1 MEIFKAAA
9 QTLDSAAGVSN
20 QAVNDT
26 RKIEKTNVEQDII
39 KQNQA
44 ASQKGVSQTIDE
56 QLDKLSNEELGKRTK
71 EATEKL
77 NFQMEQLD
85 AKVRFAYNDNLNLMI
100 VQVKDAKT
108 GELVSELPSKQAIK
122 ISEYFKE
129 SLGILFDKES

>member
-20 QAVNDT
+20 QTANDT
-26 RKIEKTNVEQDII
+26 RKIEKADIEQDII

-44 ASQKGVSQTIDE
+44 ASQKSVSQTIDE

>member
-9 QTLDSAAGVSN
+9 QTLDSAAGVSS

-26 RKIEKTNVEQDII
+26 RKIEKTDVEQDII

-71 EATEKL
+71 EAAEKL

>member
-1 MEIFKAAA
+1 MEILKAAA
-9 QTLDSAAGVSN
+9 QTLDSAAGVSS

-26 RKIEKTNVEQDII
+26 RKIEKTDVEQDII

-44 ASQKGVSQTIDE
+44 ASQKSVSQTIDE

>member
-20 QAVNDT
+20 QAVNDI
-26 RKIEKTNVEQDII
+26 RKIEKTDVEQDII

-108 GELVSELPSKQAIK
+108 GELVSELPSKKAIK

>member
-9 QTLDSAAGVSN
+9 QTLDSATGVSN

-26 RKIEKTNVEQDII
+26 RKIEKTDVEQDII

>member
-9 QTLDSAAGVSN
+9 QTLDSAAGVSS

-26 RKIEKTNVEQDII
+26 RKIEKTDVEQDII

-44 ASQKGVSQTIDE
+44 ASQKSVSQTIDE

-85 AKVRFAYNDNLNLMI
+85 AKVRFAYNDNLNLMV

>member
-20 QAVNDT
+20 QTANDT
-26 RKIEKTNVEQDII
+26 RKIEKTDVEQDII

-44 ASQKGVSQTIDE
+44 ASQKSVNQTIDE

-108 GELVSELPSKQAIK
+108 GELVSELPSKQALK
-122 ISEYFKE
+122 ISEYFNE

>member
-9 QTLDSAAGVSN
+9 QTLDSAAGVSS

-26 RKIEKTNVEQDII
+26 RKIEKTDVEQDII

>member
-20 QAVNDT
+20 QAINDT
-26 RKIEKTNVEQDII
+26 RKIEKTDVEQDII

-44 ASQKGVSQTIDE
+44 ASQKSVSQTIDE

-85 AKVRFAYNDNLNLMI
+85 AKVRFSYNDNLNLMI

>member
-26 RKIEKTNVEQDII
+26 RKIEKTDVEQDII

-44 ASQKGVSQTIDE
+44 ASQKSASQTMDE

>member
-1 MEIFKAAA
+1 
-9 QTLDSAAGVSN
+9 
-20 QAVNDT
+20 
-26 RKIEKTNVEQDII
+26 
-39 KQNQA
+39 
-44 ASQKGVSQTIDE
+44 
-56 QLDKLSNEELGKRTK
+56 
-71 EATEKL
+71 
-77 NFQMEQLD
+77 MEQLD

>member
-26 RKIEKTNVEQDII
+26 RKIEKTDVEQDII

-44 ASQKGVSQTIDE
+44 ASQKSASQTIDE
-56 QLDKLSNEELGKRTK
+56 QLDKLSNEELSKRTK

>member
-26 RKIEKTNVEQDII
+26 RKIEKTDVEQDII

-44 ASQKGVSQTIDE
+44 ASQKSASQTIDE
-56 QLDKLSNEELGKRTK
+56 WLDKLSNEELGKRTK

>member
-9 QTLDSAAGVSN
+9 QTLDSAAGVSS

-26 RKIEKTNVEQDII
+26 RKIEKTDVEQDII

-44 ASQKGVSQTIDE
+44 ASQKSVTQTIDE
-56 QLDKLSNEELGKRTK
+56 RLDKLSNEELGKRTK

>member
-9 QTLDSAAGVSN
+9 QTLDSAAGVSS

-26 RKIEKTNVEQDII
+26 RKIEKTDVEQDII

-44 ASQKGVSQTIDE
+44 ASQKSVSQTIDE

-71 EATEKL
+71 EAAEKL

>member
-9 QTLDSAAGVSN
+9 QTLDSTAGVSS

-26 RKIEKTNVEQDII
+26 RKIEKTDVEQDII

-44 ASQKGVSQTIDE
+44 ASQKSVSQTIDE

>member
-1 MEIFKAAA
+1 MEILKATA
-9 QTLDSAAGVSN
+9 QTLDSAAGVSS

-26 RKIEKTNVEQDII
+26 RKIEKTDVEQDII

-44 ASQKGVSQTIDE
+44 ASQKSVSQTIDE

-71 EATEKL
+71 EAAEKL

>member
-9 QTLDSAAGVSN
+9 QTLDSAVGVSN

-26 RKIEKTNVEQDII
+26 RKIEKTDVEQDII

-44 ASQKGVSQTIDE
+44 ASQKSASQTIDE

>member
-20 QAVNDT
+20 QTANDT
-26 RKIEKTNVEQDII
+26 RKIEKTDVEQDII
-39 KQNQA
+39 KQNQ
-44 ASQKGVSQTIDE
+44 SVSQTIDE

-85 AKVRFAYNDNLNLMI
+85 AKVRFTYNDNLNLMV

>member
-1 MEIFKAAA
+1 MEILKAAA
-9 QTLDSAAGVSN
+9 QTLDSAAGVSS

-26 RKIEKTNVEQDII
+26 RKIEKTDVEQDII

-44 ASQKGVSQTIDE
+44 ASQKSITQTIDE

>member
-1 MEIFKAAA
+1 MEIFKATA

-26 RKIEKTNVEQDII
+26 RKIEKTDVEQDII

-77 NFQMEQLD
+77 NFQMGQLD

>member
-1 MEIFKAAA
+1 MEILKAAA
-9 QTLDSAAGVSN
+9 QTLDSAAGASN
-20 QAVNDT
+20 QTANDT
-26 RKIEKTNVEQDII
+26 RKIEKTDVEQDII

-44 ASQKGVSQTIDE
+44 ASQKSVSQTIDE

-85 AKVRFAYNDNLNLMI
+85 AKVRFSYNDNLNLMI

>member
-9 QTLDSAAGVSN
+9 QTLDSAAGVSS

-26 RKIEKTNVEQDII
+26 RKIEKTDVEQDII

-44 ASQKGVSQTIDE
+44 ASQKSVSQTIDE

>member
-26 RKIEKTNVEQDII
+26 RKIEKTDVEQDII

-44 ASQKGVSQTIDE
+44 ASQKSVSQTIDE

>member
-20 QAVNDT
+20 QAINDT
-26 RKIEKTNVEQDII
+26 RKIEKTDVEQDII

-44 ASQKGVSQTIDE
+44 ASQKSVSQTIDE

>member
-9 QTLDSAAGVSN
+9 QTLDSAAGVSS
-20 QAVNDT
+20 QAINDT
-26 RKIEKTNVEQDII
+26 RKIEKTDVEQDII

-44 ASQKGVSQTIDE
+44 ASQKSVSQTIDE